1 MVLNEPDSDEIKAVT
16 SPLKQKISQVIEG
29 FKQLEDAPQNCGEA
43 SSSNSQVDQKIKFQV
58 DQKIKFNQ
66 LEQQD
71 CSKSNSSRDA
81 SPEMSS
87 SPKRKNLLQRGMEEI
102 VTQFLPQLPGNI
114 LKKISVKISKHT
126 LYNGAQCFMSF

>member
-43 SSSNSQVDQKIKFQV
+43 SSSNSQV

-114 LKKISVKISKHT
+114 LKIFSVKFSKHT
-126 LYNGAQCFMSF
+126 NYNKTQYFMSF